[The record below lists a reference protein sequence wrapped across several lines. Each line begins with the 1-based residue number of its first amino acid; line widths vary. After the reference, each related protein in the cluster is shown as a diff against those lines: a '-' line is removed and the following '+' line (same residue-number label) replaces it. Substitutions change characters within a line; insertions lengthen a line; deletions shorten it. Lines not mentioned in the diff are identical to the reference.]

1 MSGDPARSFED
12 AATMVHGL
20 VPQPHGAEVIAL
32 PEVVQGRLI
41 LRAYGVQVAAQA
53 GPDNLP
59 GNLPDNLNVFQDQ
72 RFELAEV
79 AETLVLEA
87 QPRVYE
93 EMVIRKDVVDHIETV
108 KAVLRHQ
115 EAEVVVEDPAATS
128 ITPTRDTPKA

>member
-1 MSGDPARSFED
+1 MSGDPACSFED

-20 VPQPHGAEVIAL
+20 VPQPHGAEVVTL

-41 LRAYGVQVAAQA
+41 LRAYGVQVAAQGA
-53 GPDNLP
+53 PITLE
-59 GNLPDNLNVFQDQ
+59 LFQGQ

-79 AETLVLEA
+79 AETLVLET

-93 EMVIRKDVVDHIETV
+93 EMVIRKDVVDRIETV
-108 KAVLRHQ
+108 KAVLRHE

-128 ITPTRDTPKA
+128 TDPTRSAPKA

>member
-20 VPQPHGAEVIAL
+20 VPQPHGTEVVVL
-32 PEVVQGRLI
+32 PEGVQGRLI
-41 LRAYGVQVAAQA
+41 LRAYGVQGAAQ
-53 GPDNLP
+53 GVPITLE
-59 GNLPDNLNVFQDQ
+59 LFQDQ

-79 AETLVLEA
+79 AETLVLET

-93 EMVIRKDVVDHIETV
+93 EMVIRKDVVDRIETV

-115 EAEVVVEDPAATS
+115 EAEVVVEDRAAASTA
-128 ITPTRDTPKA
+128 PTRSASKA